1 MIQKKLHQQNQ
12 LRQKTPPTPNTS
24 KMVMQITRISRTSCQ
39 IIGQRNFSFFWKLL
53 ALDSPKSKNDERPL
67 YKWDESPYEDI
78 RTRAAFIR
86 TKALCPVTK
95 ELVNFVCP
103 HSGIPTHHS
112 EEAWLN
118 DEEYQSKKKYELL
131 KKVNL
136 YEHDIRSGRKFEE
149 LVFPADQPR
158 DYMTNLS
165 NWDTYFYTRDFAPMN
180 TEFNLAA
187 ASKVLTYPI
196 TIAATL
202 HKYSPY
208 AMEPKGPLTLEG
220 LRSLA
225 ALRYTLYPPYNK
237 GGDSS
242 TVTFKDRPMRIF
254 IVGSK
259 MESMLPGY
267 IWKQFGYLF
276 PETNFEIHMI
286 GPEAFFDKEARTFGP
301 TDEPHGRAKV
311 ERYDEQITLHYHT
324 KYFHELYNTG
334 DLFPFDPYSD
344 VFYLFHPGFQTADS
358 IYWDKALKGLLDSK
372 CPVYLTGYHD
382 EDISREVSWLKNH
395 ELYEEMDVLMNET
408 ENFFACTKLDL
419 VDINPTETFNSNS
432 KIFAFRGKRYH
443 AIKK

>member
-1 MIQKKLHQQNQ
+1 MIAQRIKIGAVSHRIHQK
-12 LRQKTPPTPNTS
+12 R
-24 KMVMQITRISRTSCQ
+24 
-39 IIGQRNFSFFWKLL
+39 GFSLLWKIL
-53 ALDSPKSKNDERPL
+53 ALDSPQSQKEDRPL

-95 ELVNFVCP
+95 KPVNFVCP
-103 HSGIPTHHS
+103 YSGIPTHYS
-112 EEAWLN
+112 EEAWRN
-118 DEEYQSKKKYELL
+118 DKEYHSKKTYELL

-136 YEHDIRSGRKFEE
+136 YEHDLRSGRKFDE
-149 LVFPADQPR
+149 LVFPGEQSR
-158 DYMTNLS
+158 DFLTNLS

-187 ASKVLTYPI
+187 ATKVLTYPI

-208 AMEPKGPLTLEG
+208 GMEPRGPLTLEG
-220 LRSLA
+220 MRSLA

-237 GGDSS
+237 AGDSS
-242 TVTFKDRPMRIF
+242 TATFRERPMRIF

-276 PETNFEIHMI
+276 PDTNFEIHMI
-286 GPEAFFDKEARTFGP
+286 GPEAYFDRESRTFGP
-301 TDEPHGRAKV
+301 TDEPHGRPKV
-311 ERYDEQITLHYHT
+311 ERFDEQITLHYHT
-324 KYFHELYNTG
+324 KYFHELYNAG

-358 IYWDKALKGLLDSK
+358 IYWDKALKGLLESK
-372 CPVYLTGYHD
+372 CPIYVTGYH
-382 EDISREVSWLKNH
+382 EQDILREMSWLKKH
-395 ELYEEMDVLMNET
+395 ELYDEIDILSNISD
-408 ENFFACTKLDL
+408 NLFACTKLDL
-419 VDINPTETFNSNS
+419 VDVNPTETFNSNC
-432 KIFAFRGKRYH
+432 KMFAFRGKRYH
-443 AIKK
+443 AIRTGL